1 MFSAW
6 GKVVTNLRIDSYFSG
21 DERPQKST
29 TAHVAPIQIVQN
41 QVVSPVSFAFSPQTF
56 PQQLFLYDH
65 RYKVT
70 IPHFPLHLLQ
80 PLRSIIKER

>member
-1 MFSAW
+1 MSRTW
-6 GKVVTNLRIDSYFSG
+6 GKVVTNLRIDSYSSV
-21 DERPQKST
+21 DVRPQNST
-29 TAHVAPIQIVQN
+29 TTRITPIQVVQN

-56 PQQLFLYDH
+56 PQQFFLNDH
-65 RYKVT
+65 RYMVT